1 MRRTK
6 LFTSVSVG
14 CVLAALGIFVYP
26 SYADENYIYGT
37 MEIPYDAFYKAEGID
52 YEVDAVSS
60 ATDSK
65 WKNEN
70 LTAGTYHQ
78 ENADGTGTILG
89 VDYYVA
95 LTEET
100 LAALGENTYH
110 FTAVDTV
117 PDAYKIVTVED
128 GNVVFSAVQGETAQ
142 VTASAEISSDT
153 PWGDYQITVDALN
166 NSEGTSDIGRIYGVI
181 LTTQD
186 GDHYAMRHL
195 ENIWRDNLAWSN
207 GFVTKE
213 SHGNTLNYE
222 DFDGIM
228 GQTIT
233 EITYITDS
241 GYHNLAASLYVP
253 IKFNGIL
260 EAADTEVTE
269 GIVPM
274 TLADFP
280 DDYQKEYSIEGL
292 NAEILTDQIVYQ
304 KGMPG
309 QYTLIVR
316 DGNGVYADVKTNF
329 VLFTEESPA
338 VYKDGKIM
346 AAEGA
351 AEETFQNYLKNIA
364 TVSVNGTEYTAS
376 GRRSVK
382 IIQEDGSIDLN
393 AERNEEKIFA
403 ESGTYQIVVSA
414 TGYHTTLEF
423 SLDISSD
430 SNKNDEKITT
440 DSEEKTTTNSEEKTT
455 TGSEETITESS
466 DAQIPANSDIK
477 QKTNAA
483 GVLVPVAIA
492 ACLAGAVVVI
502 RKKR

>member
-1 MRRTK
+1 M
-6 LFTSVSVG
+6 
-14 CVLAALGIFVYP
+14 
-26 SYADENYIYGT
+26 
-37 MEIPYDAFYKAEGID
+37 
-52 YEVDAVSS
+52 
-60 ATDSK
+60 
-65 WKNEN
+65 
-70 LTAGTYHQ
+70 
-78 ENADGTGTILG
+78 
-89 VDYYVA
+89 
-95 LTEET
+95 
-100 LAALGENTYH
+100 
-110 FTAVDTV
+110 
-117 PDAYKIVTVED
+117 
-128 GNVVFSAVQGETAQ
+128 
-142 VTASAEISSDT
+142 
-153 PWGDYQITVDALN
+153 
-166 NSEGTSDIGRIYGVI
+166 
-181 LTTQD
+181 
-186 GDHYAMRHL
+186 
-195 ENIWRDNLAWSN
+195 
-207 GFVTKE
+207 
-213 SHGNTLNYE
+213 
-222 DFDGIM
+222 
-228 GQTIT
+228 
-233 EITYITDS
+233 
-241 GYHNLAASLYVP
+241 
-253 IKFNGIL
+253 
-260 EAADTEVTE
+260 
-269 GIVPM
+269 
-274 TLADFP
+274 
-280 DDYQKEYSIEGL
+280 
-292 NAEILTDQIVYQ
+292 
-304 KGMPG
+304 
-309 QYTLIVR
+309 
-316 DGNGVYADVKTNF
+316 
-329 VLFTEESPA
+329 LFTEESPA